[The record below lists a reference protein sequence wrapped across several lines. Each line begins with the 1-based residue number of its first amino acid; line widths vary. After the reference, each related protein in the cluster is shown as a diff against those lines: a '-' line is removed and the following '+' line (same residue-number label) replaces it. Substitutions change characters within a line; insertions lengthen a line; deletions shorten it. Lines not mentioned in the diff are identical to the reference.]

1 QVDRAQSGRGGDDA
15 GGGGGEGA
23 IVDLGQDQNAH
34 HRASISSTSAR
45 MMAASSDADP
55 TMLPAGRSGGGAM
68 ASMARR
74 GARSTPSSAAGRT
87 ASGLERA
94 FITMGRAALRGV
106 LSRRSAVTTQ
116 GRGRRSVSLP

>member
-1 QVDRAQSGRGGDDA
+1 GPHFDGAGEHFGDAGDPCGLRARRLRAGNEQVDRAQSGRGGDDA

-74 GARSTPSSAAGRT
+74 GARS
-87 ASGLERA
+87 
-94 FITMGRAALRGV
+94 
-106 LSRRSAVTTQ
+106 
-116 GRGRRSVSLP
+116 